1 MRPARLLPAA
11 LLLLCLL
18 PAACFPNNP
27 YGVMT
32 LTGGGDSTGMLK
44 HFRLA
49 REFAGEWGY
58 VRVGTDFTREGIDDL
73 ERVLVICRALHLIPV
88 VTGFHL
94 PLSFYEDAERNIP
107 RRDPD
112 GSLASFE
119 RAYEDWLREVCRR
132 GLVIPY
138 FEYGNEV
145 NGGYFAD
152 HPEAYAEMC
161 IAASRAFKRVDRSLS
176 FGTAGMAGCALDF
189 YEKMLRKTPELVRNV
204 DHWGFHPYGVNH
216 PPGYGRIFDDYA
228 LDCHIDLVQLLQ
240 RFGVA
245 DPVLIATETGYE
257 LGNQRDRRFPR
268 ITEELRARYL
278 VEAYTRFWEP
288 DRHIRAVMLFVLQD
302 VRWQNWNGWD
312 LVREDYSLTPA
323 YEAIRDLPKP
333 QGRDYLPSGP
343 CRVGGRVT
351 DTVLGRVVEDYVVWI
366 RRPSG
371 PLYAAVT
378 DAEGRFEIAG
388 VPEGEYAISGF
399 RDGFTSAGPAMVAL
413 KEGAAAV
420 WDAAVERAG
429 LLAQLDGPATLQVPP
444 GYTASLAGHS
454 VSLDESV
461 RRSGLSSLRIEANGR
476 EAAVWQVT
484 GYESVLP
491 GRVYAAEVWVK
502 TRDLVPGGGA
512 GASLHIQVTDSSARE
527 LATAEIPLGR
537 AGTTDWT
544 PLTLVVAPQP
554 EARRLWVSL
563 KVDAVSG
570 TVWFD
575 DLFVHEA
582 SWPLPGAVGR
592 EGSGSVSGSVT
603 GDNIVF
609 GEREYL
615 SDAVVFTVPLGKWSR
630 TDSLGRYRI
639 EGLPP
644 GDYRVA
650 AFHPGYAAVASP
662 VRVEQAEEQV
672 DLLLP
677 ARQYPSELRNAGF
690 EEPVSHPTW
699 FRDWSR
705 FGTTEGMQTAGWH
718 RGLPEHPDGF
728 QPRSG
733 KGFYGAVAGS
743 NIKDGGIFQTIA
755 VEPHALYEV
764 SAWSYTYQTGEGV
777 RGDVANRLGV
787 DPTGGRDPRSPYV
800 IWTPARPSHRTWSR
814 MSLRVRP
821 VGPAMTVFLH
831 HLQVHGLTF
840 NCNLFDDVE
849 VRRLGPPDP
858 SLEASLGQD
867 QGRD

>member
-1 MRPARLLPAA
+1 MGLPRYVAVALLAFCLPAS
-11 LLLLCLL
+11 C
-18 PAACFPNNP
+18 PANNP
-27 YGVMT
+27 CGLMS
-32 LTGGGDSTGMLK
+32 LSGRGDSTGMLT

-49 REFAGEWGY
+49 SDLVGEWGY
-58 VRVGTDFTREGIDDL
+58 VRVGTDFTDGGIDDL
-73 ERVLVICRALHLIPV
+73 EGVLVLCRAMHLIPV

-94 PLSFYEDAERNIP
+94 PPQYYEDPGRNVP

-112 GSLASFE
+112 GSLTSFE
-119 RAYEDWLREVCRR
+119 RAYEEWLREVYRR

-152 HPEAYAEMC
+152 HPEAYAEVCM
-161 IAASRAFKRVDRSLS
+161 ATSRAFKRVDSSLS

-189 YEKMLRKTPELVRNV
+189 YEAMLRKAPELVRHV

-216 PPGYGRIFDDYA
+216 PPGYARIFDNYA
-228 LDCHIDLVQLLQ
+228 LDCHHDLVDLLK
-240 RFGVA
+240 RFGVD

-257 LGNQRDRRFPR
+257 LGNQRDRRFPK

-278 VEAYTRFWEP
+278 VDAYTNHWAP
-288 DRHIRAVMLFVLQD
+288 DPHIRAVMLFVLQD

-323 YEAIRDLPKP
+323 YTAIRDLPKP
-333 QGRDYLPSGP
+333 KGSDFLPSGS
-343 CRVGGRVT
+343 CRVSGRVT
-351 DTVLGRVVEDYVVWI
+351 DSALGRGVEDFIVWI

-371 PLYAAVT
+371 PYYAAVT
-378 DAEGRFEIAG
+378 DREGRFEITG
-388 VPEGEYAISGF
+388 VPEGRYTISGF
-399 RDGFTSAGPAMVAL
+399 RDGFSAAPPAEISLVPAANVTWNAVVDRVGLVAPI
-413 KEGAAAV
+413 E
-420 WDAAVERAG
+420 
-429 LLAQLDGPATLQVPP
+429 GPATLQVPP
-444 GYTASLAGHS
+444 GYTASLEGQS
-454 VSLDESV
+454 VSMDESV
-461 RRSGLSSLRIEANGR
+461 KRTGASSLRIEANGR
-476 EAAVWQVT
+476 PASVWQVT

-502 TRDLVPGGGA
+502 TRDLVLGKGA

-537 AGTTDWT
+537 SGTVDWA
-544 PLTLVVAPQP
+544 PLTLVVSPQP
-554 EARRLWVSL
+554 QARRLWVSL
-563 KVDAVSG
+563 RVDAQSG

-582 SWPLPGAVGR
+582 SWPLPGAAGISG
-592 EGSGSVSGSVT
+592 EGVVSGSVV
-603 GDNIVF
+603 GNNVVF

-615 SDAVVFTVPLGKWSR
+615 ADAVVFTVPLGKWTR
-630 TDSLGRYRI
+630 TDFLGRYRI
-639 EGLPP
+639 EGLPA
-644 GDYRVA
+644 GDYRIA
-650 AFHPGYAAVASP
+650 AFHPDYQAAAAP
-662 VRVEQAEEQV
+662 LTVRDGESSL
-672 DLLLP
+672 DLSLP
-677 ARQYPSELRNAGF
+677 PRDYPAELRNPGF

-718 RGLPEHPDGF
+718 KGLPEHPQGF
-728 QPRSG
+728 QPHSG

-764 SAWSYTYQTGEGV
+764 SVWSYTYQTGEGV

-787 DPTGGRDPRSPYV
+787 DPAGGRDPQSPYV
-800 IWTPARPSHRTWSR
+800 IWTSARPSHKAWSR
-814 MSLRVRP
+814 LSLRVRP
-821 VGPAMTVFLH
+821 IGPYMTVFLH

-849 VRRLGPPDP
+849 VRRIGPPDR
-858 SLEASLGQD
+858 SLAAPVE
-867 QGRD
+867 